1 MRAMWMVI
9 CIVFAFAFLG
19 FLVSN
24 VDTRVPVTLGMTDY
38 EGVPLSVVVVVA
50 IVFTAVLVGIGAV
63 AEGTKDRLENRRL
76 RRELH
81 KLETEINYLRTQPTS
96 APAAPPSATS
106 TSAGATDADEADHGQ
121 PPSAPVYGDAEGEWA
136 GDADDDVYSGGRA
149 V

>member
-1 MRAMWMVI
+1 MRAMWMII

-24 VDTRVPVTLGMTDY
+24 VDTRVPVTVVTTRY
-38 EGVPLSVVVVVA
+38 EAVPLSVVVVVS
-50 IVFTAVLVGIGAV
+50 IVFTAVLVGVGAV

-81 KLETEINYLRTQPTS
+81 KLETEINYLRTQPS
-96 APAAPPSATS
+96 TS
-106 TSAGATDADEADHGQ
+106 TSTGLQSDPDHAPASSDATESESAL
-121 PPSAPVYGDAEGEWA
+121 PTAPVYGNEDDDWSP
-136 GDADDDVYSGGRA
+136 DSDDDVYSGGRA